1 MKETIIIIIILIL
14 IFLGDYLIA
23 KYLDNTSTSL
33 VSKLDS
39 LENNIIKLEESN
51 SEGREKIT
59 KEIED
64 VKEEWN
70 TIEEIWAIIVLHQEI
85 DNIEISLLKLESEI
99 KYGELYEALEELS
112 TAKFLVHHIEDK
124 EKFNLKNIF

>member
-112 TAKFLVHHIEDK
+112 TAKFLVHHIEEK
-124 EKFNLKNIF
+124 EKFNFKNIF